1 MLRGL
6 THSAS
11 CLLQRIGGGS
21 HSHRLARAVPQAAM
35 ALNTGKPHA
44 KASSSLRRNLADTA
58 CVQREQDRSAKSRWT
73 TLSSTWMVMK

>member
-35 ALNTGKPHA
+35 ALNTGKPRAMLARLYVATWLTRHVCRGS
-44 KASSSLRRNLADTA
+44 KVVQQNQGGQPYRRPG
-58 CVQREQDRSAKSRWT
+58 W
-73 TLSSTWMVMK
+73 